1 MSTLTDKAKTLKGR
15 WGVVLLVV
23 IAFVA
28 GALMTG
34 GGEPEQNARMSEG
47 ATGVEATKQET
58 QLWTCA
64 MHPHIKLPKPGQCPI
79 CGMDLIPVE
88 SGEDEMEGLR
98 ELSVTEHSA
107 KLMEIETAP
116 VERKFVTAEIRMV
129 GKIDYN
135 ETRVSDISAWVPG
148 RLDRLFVDYTGVPVR
163 KGDHMVY
170 LYSPE
175 LLSAQEELLQAIR
188 AVKNL
193 RGSDVSMIR
202 EMSEATVDATRE
214 KLRLWGLTSDQIA
227 QIEKRGKASD
237 HMTIYSPASGIV
249 IHKHAREG
257 MYVKTGTKIYTIA
270 DLSQVWVRLDG
281 YESDLIWL
289 RYGHNVEFTTEAYPG
304 QVFKGT
310 ISFIDPTLNEA
321 TRTVKV
327 RVNVANPEMKLK
339 PGMFVR
345 AVVRAKLAGSGRVM
359 AAALAGKWICPMH
372 PEEVKGSAGKCGIC
386 EMPLVRTESLG
397 YVAAD
402 PDKAE
407 KPLVIP
413 ASAPLITGKRA
424 IVYVVVPDRQKP
436 TFEGREIV
444 LGPRA
449 GDYYLVRRGLKE
461 GERVVTKGS
470 FKIDAE
476 LQIQAKPSMMTP
488 EGGGGGG
495 GHAHA
500 HGGEQKK
507 PEEPTS
513 ERATITLPALVRSQL
528 HEVLMAGNAA
538 KASVESGEINGI
550 QKAFSTLSQEVDSVD
565 SDKLSGHA
573 AMLWKEH
580 AMLLGNDAM
589 EGSHAKKHSGAREVG
604 KLLGEHLAS
613 FQAQMGLSHEHGVQS
628 SDEINP
634 EFRRQL
640 GTVVEGYLAVQ
651 KALAADQADQA
662 VQEAKKTLDAVLAV
676 DMTLVTGQD
685 HMDWMKHEAEL
696 KRILSNVVS
705 TKEIEGIRKDFAELS
720 ELIMSTTKQFKASS
734 ATLYQFK
741 CPMAFDNQGATWL
754 QANEETANP
763 YFGKMMLRCG
773 DVIEVIPGSE
783 KSGGHKHG

>member
-15 WGVVLLVV
+15 WGMVLLVV
-23 IAFVA
+23 FAFVA

-34 GGEPEQNARMSEG
+34 GRESEQNARMSEG
-47 ATGVEATKQET
+47 PTGVEAAKQET
-58 QLWTCA
+58 QLWTCS
-64 MHPHIKLPKPGQCPI
+64 MHPQIKLPKSGQCPI

-88 SGEDEMEGLR
+88 SGEDDMEGLR

-107 KLMEIETAP
+107 RLMEIETAP

-129 GKIDYN
+129 GKVDYN

-193 RGSDVSMIR
+193 RGSNVSMIR
-202 EMSEATVDATRE
+202 EMSKATVDAARE
-214 KLRLWGLTSDQIA
+214 KLRLWGLTSNQIA
-227 QIEKRGKASD
+227 QIEKRGKAND
-237 HMTIYSPASGIV
+237 HMTIYSPSGGIV
-249 IHKHAREG
+249 IHKHAQEG
-257 MYVKTGTKIYTIA
+257 MYVNTGTKIYTIA
-270 DLSQVWVRLDG
+270 DLSQVWVQLDA

-289 RYGHNVEFTTEAYPG
+289 RYGHNLEFTTESYPG
-304 QVFKGT
+304 EVFKGT

-327 RVNVANPEMKLK
+327 RVNVPNPEMKLK

-345 AVVRAKLAGSGRVM
+345 AVVRAKIASSGKVM
-359 AAALAGKWICPMH
+359 DAALSGKWICPMH
-372 PEEVKGSAGKCGIC
+372 PEEVKGSAGKCSIC

-397 YVAAD
+397 YVGVD
-402 PDKAE
+402 PEKAE

-424 IVYVVVPDRQKP
+424 IVYVVVPDREKP

-449 GDYYLVRRGLKE
+449 GDYYLVRRGLNE

-495 GHAHA
+495 GHAHD
-500 HGGEQKK
+500 HGTKQK
-507 PEEPTS
+507 PT
-513 ERATITLPALVRSQL
+513 ELAQGPAPVTLPALVRSQL
-528 HEVLMAGNAA
+528 HEVIMAGNAA
-538 KASVESGEINGI
+538 KASVESGGI
-550 QKAFSTLSQEVDSVD
+550 SGVHEAFAALSQQVDAVDSH
-565 SDKLSGHA
+565 KLSGHA

-580 AMLLGNDAM
+580 AMLLGNDAA
-589 EGSHAKKHSGAREVG
+589 EGSHAKKLSEAKGVAR
-604 KLLGEHLAS
+604 LLREHLAS
-613 FQAQMGLSHEHGVQS
+613 FQAQMGISHEHGGRGA
-628 SDEINP
+628 DRIGLK
-634 EFRRQL
+634 FRHQL
-640 GTVVEGYLAVQ
+640 GKVVEGYLAVQ
-651 KALAADQADQA
+651 KALAADGADQA
-662 VQEAKKTLDAVLAV
+662 VQEAKKALDAVGAV
-676 DMTLVTGQD
+676 DMTLVSGQD
-685 HMDWMKHEAEL
+685 HMDWMKHEAAL
-696 KRILSNVVS
+696 KEVLSSMVEVE
-705 TKEIEGIRKDFAELS
+705 EIETIRKEFAGLS
-720 ELIMSTTKQFKASS
+720 ELIMSVVKQFKASS

-754 QANEETANP
+754 QADEETANP

-773 DVIEVIPGSE
+773 DVIEVIPGQE
-783 KSGGHKHG
+783 KSGGHDHG

>member
-23 IAFVA
+23 FAFVA

-34 GGEPEQNARMSEG
+34 GREPGQNARMSEG
-47 ATGVEATKQET
+47 PGGIEAAKKET

-64 MHPHIKLPKPGQCPI
+64 MHPQIKLPKPGQCPI

-88 SGEDEMEGLR
+88 SGEDDMEGLR
-98 ELSVTEHSA
+98 ELSVTEHAA

-129 GKIDYN
+129 GKVDYN

-193 RGSDVSMIR
+193 RGSNVSMIR
-202 EMSEATVDATRE
+202 EMSKATVDAARE
-214 KLRLWGLTSDQIA
+214 KLRLWGLTSNQIA
-227 QIEKRGKASD
+227 QIEKRGKAND
-237 HMTIYSPASGIV
+237 HMTIYSPSGGIV
-249 IHKHAREG
+249 IHKHAQEG

-270 DLSQVWVRLDG
+270 DLSQVWVQLDA
-281 YESDLIWL
+281 YESDLIWI
-289 RYGHNVEFTTEAYPG
+289 RYGHNLEFTTESYPG
-304 QVFKGT
+304 EVFKGT

-327 RVNVANPEMKLK
+327 RVNVPNPEMKLK

-345 AVVRAKLAGSGRVM
+345 AVVRAKIASSGKVM
-359 AAALAGKWICPMH
+359 DAALSGKWICPMH
-372 PEEVKGSAGKCGIC
+372 PEEVKGSAGTCSIC
-386 EMPLVRTESLG
+386 EMPLVRPESLG
-397 YVAAD
+397 YVGVD
-402 PDKAE
+402 PERAE

-413 ASAPLITGKRA
+413 ASAALVTGKRA
-424 IVYVVVPDRQKP
+424 IVYVLVPNREKP

-449 GDYYLVRRGLKE
+449 GDYYLVRRGLTE

-495 GHAHA
+495 GHAHD

-513 ERATITLPALVRSQL
+513 ERTTITLPSLVRSQL

-538 KASVESGEINGI
+538 KASVESREINGI
-550 QKAFSTLSQEVDSVD
+550 NKAFSALSRQVDAVD

-589 EGSHAKKHSGAREVG
+589 EGSHVKKHSGAREVG

-613 FQAQMGLSHEHGVQS
+613 FQAQMGLSHEHGAQS
-628 SDEINP
+628 SDEISP
-634 EFRRQL
+634 AFRRQL
-640 GTVVEGYLAVQ
+640 SQVVKGYLAVQ
-651 KALAADQADQA
+651 KALAADKADQA
-662 VQEAKKTLDAVLAV
+662 MQEAKKALDAVGAV
-676 DMTLVTGQD
+676 DMTLVSGQK
-685 HMDWMKHEAEL
+685 HIDWMKQEGELERVLSRVVEA
-696 KRILSNVVS
+696 
-705 TKEIEGIRKDFAELS
+705 KEIEAIRKEFAELS
-720 ELIMSTTKQFKASS
+720 ELIMSTAKQFKASS

-773 DVIEVIPGSE
+773 DVIEVIPGQE
-783 KSGGHKHG
+783 KPGGHDHG

>member
-1 MSTLTDKAKTLKGR
+1 MSKITDKLRALKGR

-28 GALMTG
+28 GALMRG
-34 GGEPEQNARMSEG
+34 GREPEQNARTPESSI
-47 ATGVEATKQET
+47 GVEATKQEI

-64 MHPHIKLPKPGQCPI
+64 MHPQIKLPEPGQCPI

-88 SGEDEMEGLR
+88 SGEDETEGLR
-98 ELSVTEHSA
+98 ELSVSEHSA

-129 GKIDYN
+129 GKVDYN

-175 LLSAQEELLQAIR
+175 LLSAQEELLQAIQS
-188 AVKNL
+188 VKNL

-202 EMSEATVDATRE
+202 EMSKATVDAARE
-214 KLRLWGLTSDQIA
+214 KLRLWGLTSKQIA

-237 HMTIYSPASGIV
+237 HMTIYSPSSGIV
-249 IHKHAREG
+249 IHKHAQEG

-270 DLSQVWVRLDG
+270 DLSQVWVRLDA

-289 RYGHNVEFTTEAYPG
+289 RYGHNVEFTAESYPG
-304 QVFKGT
+304 EVFKGT
-310 ISFIDPTLNEA
+310 ISFIDPILNQA

-327 RVNVANPEMKLK
+327 RVNVGNPEMKLK

-345 AVVRAKLAGSGRVM
+345 AVVSAKVASSGKVM
-359 AAALAGKWICPMH
+359 EAALAGKWICPMH
-372 PEEVKGSAGKCGIC
+372 PEEVKGSAGNCSIC

-397 YVAAD
+397 YVGVDPEKAD
-402 PDKAE
+402 

-424 IVYVVVPDRQKP
+424 VVYVVVLDREKP
-436 TFEGREIV
+436 TYEGREIV

-449 GDYYLVRRGLKE
+449 GDYYLVRRGLNE

-476 LQIQAKPSMMTP
+476 LQIRAKPSMMSP
-488 EGGGGGG
+488 EGGAAG

-500 HGGEQKK
+500 HGGEQK
-507 PEEPTS
+507 PAEPTRG
-513 ERATITLPALVRSQL
+513 RATVTLPELVLGQL
-528 HEVLMAGNAA
+528 HKVLMAGTAA
-538 KASVESGEINGI
+538 KASVASGEITEI
-550 QKAFSTLSQEVDSVD
+550 RKAFSTLSKLVDSVD

-573 AMLWKEH
+573 AMLWKEY
-580 AMLLGNDAM
+580 AMLLGNDGV
-589 EGSHAKKHSGAREVG
+589 EGGNVKKLSEAERVA
-604 KLLGEHLAS
+604 KLLDEHLAS
-613 FQAQMGLSHEHGVQS
+613 FQARMAISHEHEVHS
-628 SDEINP
+628 IAKLNP
-634 EFRRQL
+634 EFRHQL
-640 GTVVEGYLAVQ
+640 GRVLEGYLAMH
-651 KALAADQADQA
+651 KALAADQADLA
-662 VQEAKKTLDAVLAV
+662 VQEAKRALDGVAAV
-676 DMTLVTGQD
+676 DMTLVSGQN
-685 HMDWMKHEAEL
+685 HVDWMKHEAEL
-696 KRILSNVVS
+696 KRILSHMVEA
-705 TKEIEGIRKDFAELS
+705 KEIEAIRKDFALLS
-720 ELIMSTTKQFKASS
+720 EQIMATLKRFKTSS
-734 ATLYQFK
+734 AALYQFK
-741 CPMAFDNQGATWL
+741 CPMAFDNRGATWL
-754 QANEETANP
+754 QVGEEAANP

-773 DVIEVIPGSE
+773 DVIEVIPGQE
-783 KSGGHKHG
+783 QPGGHEHE

>member
-1 MSTLTDKAKTLKGR
+1 MSKLTDNVKALKGR
-15 WGVVLLVV
+15 WGIVLLVV

-28 GALMTG
+28 GALVRG
-34 GGEPEQNARMSEG
+34 GREPEQNARMLEG
-47 ATGVEATKQET
+47 PGGVETAKQET

-64 MHPHIKLPKPGQCPI
+64 MHPQIKLPKPGQCPI

-88 SGEDEMEGLR
+88 SGEDETEGLR

-107 KLMEIETAP
+107 KLMEIENAP

-129 GKIDYN
+129 GKVDYD

-175 LLSAQEELLQAIR
+175 LLSAQEELLQSIR

-202 EMSEATVDATRE
+202 EMSKATVHAARE
-214 KLRLWGLTSDQIA
+214 KLRLWGLTSNQIA

-237 HMTIYSPASGIV
+237 HMTIYSPSSGIV
-249 IHKHAREG
+249 IHKHAQEG
-257 MYVKTGTKIYTIA
+257 MYVNTGTKIYTIA
-270 DLSQVWVRLDG
+270 DLSQVWARLDA

-289 RYGHNVEFTTEAYPG
+289 RYGHNVEFTTESYPG
-304 QVFKGT
+304 EIFKGT
-310 ISFIDPTLNEA
+310 ISFIEPILNEA

-327 RVNVANPEMKLK
+327 RVNVPNPEMKLK

-345 AVVRAKLAGSGRVM
+345 AEVRARIASSGKVM
-359 AAALAGKWICPMH
+359 DKSLAGKWICPMH
-372 PEEVKGSAGKCGIC
+372 PEEVKEGAGKCGIC

-397 YVAAD
+397 YVGVDPEKAD
-402 PDKAE
+402 

-424 IVYVVVPDRQKP
+424 IVYVVVPDREKP

-461 GERVVTKGS
+461 GERIVTKGG

-495 GHAHA
+495 GHAHD
-500 HGGEQKK
+500 HGTKQK
-507 PEEPTS
+507 PTES
-513 ERATITLPALVRSQL
+513 AQGPAPVTLPALVRSQL
-528 HEVLMAGNAA
+528 HKVLMAGNAA
-538 KASVESGEINGI
+538 KASVESGDIHGTHE
-550 QKAFSTLSQEVDSVD
+550 AFSALSQQIDSVN

-573 AMLWKEH
+573 AMMWKEH

-589 EGSHAKKHSGAREVG
+589 EGSEVKKLSEAKRVAE
-604 KLLGEHLAS
+604 LLDEHLAS
-613 FQAQMGLSHEHGVQS
+613 FQAQMGVSHEHRVQNA
-628 SDEINP
+628 DQVRP
-634 EFRRQL
+634 EFRHQL
-640 GTVVEGYLAVQ
+640 GKVVKGYLAMH
-651 KALAADQADQA
+651 KALAADQADRTI
-662 VQEAKKTLDAVLAV
+662 QEAKSTLDAVAAV
-676 DMTLVTGQD
+676 DMALVSGQK
-685 HMDWMKHEAEL
+685 HTDWMKHEAEL
-696 KRILSNVVS
+696 KRILSGTGE
-705 TKEIEGIRKDFAELS
+705 TKEIEDIRKDFAVLS
-720 ELIMSTTKQFKASS
+720 ELIISTLNQFKASS
-734 ATLYQFK
+734 PTLYRFK
-741 CPMAFDNQGATWL
+741 CSMAFNNRGATWL
-754 QANEETANP
+754 QADEEPANP

-773 DVIEVIPGSE
+773 DVVEVIPGQE
-783 KSGGHKHG
+783 KSGGHAHE

>member
-1 MSTLTDKAKTLKGR
+1 MSKLTDKIRPLKGR

-28 GALMTG
+28 GALVRG
-34 GGEPEQNARMSEG
+34 GREPEQNAGTPASSI
-47 ATGVEATKQET
+47 GVEATKQET
-58 QLWTCA
+58 QFWTCS
-64 MHPHIKLPKPGQCPI
+64 MHSQIKLPKPGQCPI

-88 SGEDEMEGLR
+88 SGEDETKGLR
-98 ELSVTEHSA
+98 ELSVAEHAA

-129 GKIDYN
+129 GKVDYN

-170 LYSPE
+170 LHSPE

-202 EMSEATVDATRE
+202 EMSKATVDAARE
-214 KLRLWGLTSDQIA
+214 KLRLWGLTSNQIA

-237 HMTIYSPASGIV
+237 HMTIYSPSSGIV
-249 IHKHAREG
+249 IHKHAQEG

-270 DLSQVWVRLDG
+270 DLSQVWVRLDA

-289 RYGHNVEFTTEAYPG
+289 RYGHHVAFTTESYPG
-304 QVFKGT
+304 DVFKGT
-310 ISFIDPTLNEA
+310 ISFIDPILNEA

-327 RVNVANPEMKLK
+327 RVNVPNPEMKLK

-345 AVVRAKLAGSGRVM
+345 AVVRARVASSGRVM
-359 AAALAGKWICPMH
+359 DKSLAGKWICPMH
-372 PEEVKGSAGKCGIC
+372 PEEVKDGAGKCSIC

-397 YVAAD
+397 YVGVDPEKAD
-402 PDKAE
+402 

-424 IVYVVVPDRQKP
+424 IVYVVVPDIEKP

-461 GERVVTKGS
+461 GEHIVTKGG

-495 GHAHA
+495 HAHHA
-500 HGGEQKK
+500 HGGEEKRAEAA
-507 PEEPTS
+507 PG
-513 ERATITLPALVRSQL
+513 RATVTLPALVRSQL
-528 HEVLMAGNAA
+528 HKVLMAGNAA
-538 KASVESGEINGI
+538 TASVESGDIHGI
-550 QKAFSTLSQEVDSVD
+550 HEAFSTLSQKVDSVD
-565 SDKLSGHA
+565 SDKLSGYA
-573 AMLWKEH
+573 AMMWKEH

-589 EGSHAKKHSGAREVG
+589 EGSEVKKLSEAKRLAE
-604 KLLGEHLAS
+604 LLGEHLVS
-613 FQAQMGLSHEHGVQS
+613 FQAQMGVSHDHGVQS
-628 SDEINP
+628 AEELSP
-634 EFRRQL
+634 EFRHQL
-640 GTVVEGYLAVQ
+640 GKVVQGYLAMH

-662 VQEAKKTLDAVLAV
+662 VQEAKSTLDAVAAV
-676 DMTLVTGQD
+676 DMALVSGQK
-685 HMDWMKHEAEL
+685 HMDWMKRETEL
-696 KRILSNVVS
+696 KRILSGVGE
-705 TKEIEGIRKDFAELS
+705 TKEIEDIREDFAVLS
-720 ELIMSTTKQFKASS
+720 ELIISTLNQFKASS
-734 ATLYQFK
+734 PTLYRFK
-741 CPMAFDNQGATWL
+741 CSMAFDDRGATWL
-754 QANEETANP
+754 QADQQTANP

-773 DVIEVIPGSE
+773 DVIEVIPGQE
-783 KSGGHKHG
+783 KPGGHTHE

>member
-1 MSTLTDKAKTLKGR
+1 
-15 WGVVLLVV
+15 
-23 IAFVA
+23 
-28 GALMTG
+28 MTG
-34 GGEPEQNARMSEG
+34 EREPEQNARMSEG
-47 ATGVEATKQET
+47 PTGVEAAKQET

-64 MHPHIKLPKPGQCPI
+64 MHPQIKLPEPGQCPI

-88 SGEDEMEGLR
+88 SGQDEIKGMR

-107 KLMEIETAP
+107 RLMEIETAP
-116 VERKFVTAEIRMV
+116 VERKFVTTKIRMV
-129 GKIDYN
+129 GKVDYN
-135 ETRVSDISAWVPG
+135 ETRVTDISAWVPG

-193 RGSDVSMIR
+193 RGSDISMIR
-202 EMSEATVDATRE
+202 EMSKATVDAARE
-214 KLRLWGLTSDQIA
+214 KLRLWGLTSSQIA

-249 IHKHAREG
+249 IHKHAQEG

-270 DLSQVWVRLDG
+270 DLSQVWVQLDA

-289 RYGHNVEFTTEAYPG
+289 RYGHNVEFTTESYPG
-304 QVFKGT
+304 EVFKGT
-310 ISFIDPTLNEA
+310 ISFIDPILNEA

-327 RVNVANPEMKLK
+327 RVNVPNPEMKLK

-345 AVVRAKLAGSGRVM
+345 AVVRAKVAGSGRVM
-359 AAALAGKWICPMH
+359 DMTLAGKWICPMH
-372 PEEVKGSAGKCGIC
+372 PEEVKGAAGKCSIC

-397 YVAAD
+397 YVGVDPEKAD
-402 PDKAE
+402 R
-407 KPLVIP
+407 PLVIP
-413 ASAPLITGKRA
+413 ASAPLVTGKRA
-424 IVYVVVPDRQKP
+424 IVYVVIPGREKP

-495 GHAHA
+495 GHAHG

-507 PEEPTS
+507 PAEQTPGRPTV
-513 ERATITLPALVRSQL
+513 TLPALVRSQL
-528 HEVLMAGNAA
+528 HEVLMTGNAA
-538 KASVESGEINGI
+538 KASVESGEISDVHE
-550 QKAFSTLSQEVDSVD
+550 AFSALSQRVDSVD
-565 SDKLSGHA
+565 SHKLSGHA
-573 AMLWKEH
+573 AMLWKEY
-580 AMLLGNDAM
+580 AMLLGNDAT
-589 EGSHAKKHSGAREVG
+589 EGSHAKKLSEAKGVAR
-604 KLLGEHLAS
+604 LLREHLAS
-613 FQAQMGLSHEHGVQS
+613 FQARMGLSHEHGTES
-628 SDEINP
+628 SDEGSP
-634 EFRRQL
+634 EFRHQL
-640 GTVVEGYLAVQ
+640 GKVVEGYLAVQ

-662 VQEAKKTLDAVLAV
+662 VQGAKRALDAVAAV
-676 DMTLVTGQD
+676 DMTLVSGQD

-696 KRILSNVVS
+696 KRIISDVIWA
-705 TKEIEGIRKDFAELS
+705 KEIEVIRKEFAEMS
-720 ELIMSTTKQFKASS
+720 ELIMATVKQFKASS

-754 QANEETANP
+754 QADEETANP

-783 KSGGHKHG
+783 KPGGHKHG

>member
-1 MSTLTDKAKTLKGR
+1 MGKLTDKIKPLKGR

-129 GKIDYN
+129 GKIDYD

-148 RLDRLFVDYTGVPVR
+148 RLDRLFVDYTGVSVR

-214 KLRLWGLTSDQIA
+214 KLRLWGLTPEQIA
-227 QIEKRGKASD
+227 AIEKRGKARD
-237 HMTIYSPASGIV
+237 HMTIYSPSSGIV
-249 IHKHAREG
+249 IHKYAQEG
-257 MYVKTGTKIYTIA
+257 MYVNTGTKIYTIA
-270 DLSQVWVRLDG
+270 DLSQVWVRLDA

-289 RYGHNVEFTTEAYPG
+289 RLGHNVEFTTESYPG
-304 QVFKGT
+304 EVFKGT
-310 ISFIDPTLNEA
+310 ISFIDPILNQA

-327 RVNVANPEMKLK
+327 RVNMANPELKLK

-345 AVVRAKLAGSGRVM
+345 AVAMAKVASSGKVM

-372 PEEVKGSAGKCGIC
+372 LEEVKDSAGSCSTCG
-386 EMPLVRTESLG
+386 MPLVRSELLG
-397 YVAAD
+397 YVSVDPEKAD
-402 PDKAE
+402 

-424 IVYVVVPDRQKP
+424 IVYVVVADREKP
-436 TFEGREIV
+436 TYEGREIV

-461 GERVVTKGS
+461 GEHVVTKGN

-476 LQIQAKPSMMTP
+476 LQIRAKPSMMTP
-488 EGGGGGG
+488 EGGAAGAN
-495 GHAHA
+495 AHH
-500 HGGEQKK
+500 HGGDQK
-507 PEEPTS
+507 PAEPTAGP
-513 ERATITLPALVRSQL
+513 ATVTLPPLVRSQL
-528 HEVLMAGNAA
+528 HKVLMAGNAA
-538 KASVESGEINGI
+538 KASVESGEIHGI
-550 QKAFSTLSQEVDSVD
+550 NKAFSTLLRQVDSVD
-565 SDKLSGHA
+565 SHKLSGHA
-573 AMLWKEH
+573 AMLWKEY
-580 AMLLGNDAM
+580 AMLLGNDAV
-589 EGSHAKKHSGAREVG
+589 EGSDVKKLSEAKRVA
-604 KLLGEHLAS
+604 KLLDKHLAS
-613 FQAQMGLSHEHGVQS
+613 FQARMAISHEHEVNS
-628 SDEINP
+628 AAKVNS
-634 EFRRQL
+634 EFRHQL
-640 GTVVEGYLAVQ
+640 GKVLEGYLSLQ

-662 VQEAKKTLDAVLAV
+662 VQEAKKTLDAVSAV
-676 DMTLVTGQD
+676 DMTLITGQN

-720 ELIMSTTKQFKASS
+720 ERIISTVKQFKASS

-754 QANEETANP
+754 QADEETANP

-773 DVIEVIPGSE
+773 DVIEVIPGQE
-783 KSGGHKHG
+783 KSRGHEHG